1 MPKGN
6 EKKAEKQAPGA
17 SAPGIA
23 KEWPTLL
30 LIKLGRITVHR
41 FTEAL
46 EPYGIRPR
54 HFAALIELR
63 DSGTISQQ
71 TLCGQLRIDPTNVVA
86 ILNELERNG
95 YAERRRDPDD
105 RRRHMVEIT
114 KKGLAVIDKCAE
126 AMDGVEEELLTGF
139 GKSERETFV
148 RVLTEMWEST
158 GGYEAYAKAAI
169 EEEVVGTAA

>member
-1 MPKGN
+1 MPKGT
-6 EKKAEKQAPGA
+6 EKKAEKAA
-17 SAPGIA
+17 ATSAPGIA

-86 ILNELERNG
+86 ILNDLEQNG

-105 RRRHMVEIT
+105 RRRHIVDIT
-114 KKGLAVIDKCAE
+114 KKGLAVIEKCAE
-126 AMDGVEEELLTGF
+126 AMDGVEEELMTGF
-139 GKSERETFV
+139 DASERASFEH
-148 RVLTEMWEST
+148 VLTEMWEST
-158 GGYEAYAKAAI
+158 GGYEAYAKAAV
-169 EEEVVGTAA
+169 EEEVIGTAA